1 MKETTC
7 SHSFGCRN
15 LTAEVTYCAFKMIN
29 AKMIEFNIVTLM
41 NDPDGNTVGRRT
53 VLLLYVQRN
62 LQLVCTNRAQRAN
75 KLICNNEHTGEA
87 ALTGLMQT
95 GPGL

>member
-7 SHSFGCRN
+7 SHSFGCRT
-15 LTAEVTYCAFKMIN
+15 LTCTYCAFTMIN
-29 AKMIEFNIVTLM
+29 AKIIEFNNVTLM
-41 NDPDGNTVGRRT
+41 NNTDGNTVGRGT

-62 LQLVCTNRAQRAN
+62 LQLMCTNRAQRAN
-75 KLICNNEHTGEA
+75 RLICNNEHTGEA

-95 GPGL
+95 GPGI